1 MRSKFI
7 DKTIDYT
14 GEQLRSHYI
23 YETFGMEGDA
33 IIGFI
38 GVCRVKEH
46 MVDLSDKLKKEFIS
60 SDRMLHFII
69 EHFDGDLEK
78 AVLRKRLMVSII
90 GEHISRVRVNDHSPL
105 PASLCRRDN
114 GLYIGDK
121 KLSVAV
127 ATASPVSTLIHIGL
141 NISSKNTPVKTIGLK
156 DLGIEPKK
164 LALDAIELYRR
175 EIDSIRESRCKVAG
189 VK

>member
-23 YETFGMEGDA
+23 YETFGLEGDA

-38 GVCRVKEH
+38 GACRVKEH
-46 MVDLSDKLKKEFIS
+46 MVDLSDKLKKEFIR

-78 AVLRKRLMVSII
+78 AVLRKRLMVGII
-90 GEHISRVRVNDHSPL
+90 LNEI
-105 PASLCRRDN
+105 RRNTVEIHRNTLYRKEN
-114 GLYIGDK
+114 GIYSGNK

-141 NISSKNTPVKTIGLK
+141 NISSKNTQ
-156 DLGIEPKK
+156 
-164 LALDAIELYRR
+164 
-175 EIDSIRESRCKVAG
+175 
-189 VK
+189 